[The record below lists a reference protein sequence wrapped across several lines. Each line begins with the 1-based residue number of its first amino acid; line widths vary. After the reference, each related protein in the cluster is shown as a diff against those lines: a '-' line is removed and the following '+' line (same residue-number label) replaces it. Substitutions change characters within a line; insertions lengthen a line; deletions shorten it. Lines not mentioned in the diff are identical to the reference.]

1 MVAAL
6 IGTAANQTS
15 PFPGRNV
22 AQGLGPAQRKD
33 LSIQVL
39 AGGEPVSRLSRR
51 HGVSRKFLYQQANQA
66 EQALEQAFA
75 VEEDEERVLYQLPVT
90 KRWIRQFVLALALE
104 GHSSFRGIGQIAE
117 DLLDYRGLSVGTV
130 YNILHQASEQARAV
144 NAVEDLS
151 AVRVGAHDEIYQ
163 AGQPVLVGADIVST
177 YCYLLSEVEHCDE
190 TIWGVHLLELAERGL
205 HPDYTVAD
213 GGLALRAGQKV
224 AWGSVPCHG
233 DVFHGERELGQL
245 ASSLRHRAAGCT
257 AAVAVLERKKQRLDQ
272 LARTDR
278 ALSGRLGGARRAQ
291 AQAVELAE
299 DISLLSHW
307 LQQDILS
314 QAGPDLASRRELF
327 DFVLEELAKREPLCP
342 HRIEPVRR
350 LLQRQ
355 RDDLLAFAAV
365 LDERFTQLA
374 GQLHVPL
381 ADLHALCQLEGLDRN
396 GPAYWQRA
404 GRLMAR
410 LGEKFHAAQTAVIA
424 IMDETPRAS
433 SVIENLNSRLRA
445 YFFLRRQLGDDYLD
459 LLRFFLN
466 HHRFLRSEHPQRV
479 DRGPAELLTG
489 QVHAH
494 WLELLG
500 FPRFR
505 QN

>member
-1 MVAAL
+1 MVAQF
-6 IGTAANQTS
+6 IGRAADPASIFSWT
-15 PFPGRNV
+15 GV
-22 AQGLGPAQRKD
+22 AKSLGPAQRKE

-39 AGGEPVSRLSRR
+39 AGGESVSRLSRR
-51 HGVSRKFLYQQANQA
+51 HGVSRKFLDRQADRA
-66 EQALEQAFA
+66 ERALDEAFA
-75 VEEDEERVLYQLPVT
+75 VEEDEERVLYQLPVS

-104 GHSSFRGIGQIAE
+104 GHSSLRGIGQIAE
-117 DLLDYRGLSVGTV
+117 ELLDYRGLSVGTV
-130 YNILHQASEQARAV
+130 YNILHQAGGQARAV

-163 AGQPVLVGADIVST
+163 SGRPVLVGADIAST
-177 YCYLLSEVEHCDE
+177 YCYLLAEVEHCDE
-190 TIWGVHLLELAERGL
+190 TTWGVHLLELAERGL

-213 GGLALRAGQKV
+213 GGLALRAGQRA

-245 ASSLRHRAAGCT
+245 ASYLRHRAAGCT
-257 AAVAVLERKKQRLDQ
+257 AAVAVLEHKMERLKKSGRDG
-272 LARTDR
+272 R
-278 ALSGRLGGARRAQ
+278 ALSGRLSLARRAKD
-291 AQAVELAE
+291 QAVELAE
-299 DISLLSHW
+299 DISLLSQW
-307 LQQDILS
+307 LQKDILS
-314 QAGPDLASRRELF
+314 LAGPDLASRKELF

-355 RDDLLAFAAV
+355 RDDLLAFAGV
-365 LDERFTQLA
+365 LDERFTHLA
-374 GQLHVPL
+374 GQLRVPL
-381 ADLHALCQLEGLDRN
+381 ADLHALCELQGLDPN

-404 GRLMAR
+404 GRLMSR
-410 LGEKFHAAQTAVIA
+410 LGEKFHQVQAAVIA

-433 SVIENLNSRLRA
+433 SIVENLNSRLRA

-466 HHRFLRSEHPQRV
+466 HRRFRRSRRPGRA
-479 DRGPAELLTG
+479 GNSPAELLTG
-489 QVHAH
+489 RPHPH

-500 FPRFR
+500 FQPFQR
-505 QN
+505 N